1 MATLGL
7 AQFTQYTP
15 TAGVNSM
22 ILSYKVPHN
31 SVIYL
36 RNDHHM
42 NLKIPAFQQFTYS
55 AVQSSDNVSVTVA
68 APVAIVPN
76 VYNAPAYQLSAL
88 AYWETTSPSVSTN
101 IVYPTSISGSNI
113 TFAVN
118 DTTSTAATLNVYYL
132 LGIGSFQ
139 WVIAYPSATGT
150 TNAIIKTEAIEDINS
165 RSQAA
170 IDSQLYF
177 PISLP
182 LPQDFYLYLYVNSS
196 VAANM
201 TLNQNTTTPN
211 LLAHLSIPIE
221 TSTMT
226 QALNQDPQFVSKIK
240 SYLSD
245 VS

>member
-31 SVIYL
+31 SVVYI
-36 RNDHHM
+36 RNDQHM
-42 NLKIPAFQQFTYS
+42 NLKIPAFQQFTYTAAQTS
-55 AVQSSDNVSVTVA
+55 NNVSVTVS

-76 VYNAPAYQLSAL
+76 VYNAPAYQLSAM
-88 AYWETTSPSVSTN
+88 AYWVATAPSSVTK
-101 IVYPTSISGSNI
+101 IVYPTSISGSTI

-132 LGIGSFQ
+132 LGVGSYQ
-139 WVIAYPSATGT
+139 WVIAYPGATGM
-150 TNAIIKTEAIEDINS
+150 TNATIKTEAIEEVNS

-182 LPQDFYLYLYVNSS
+182 LPEDFYLYLYVNAP
-196 VAANM
+196 VVANM

-211 LLAHLSIPIE
+211 LLAHLSIPVE

-226 QALNQDPQFVSKIK
+226 EALKQDPQFVSKVK
-240 SYLSD
+240 KYLAD